1 MDPVPKLLTGLG
13 WARLWRAKRGALE
26 REKCNRETEG
36 GGERWGAEAE
46 MKEEARTLQ
55 ACPHVF

>member
-1 MDPVPKLLTGLG
+1 MDPVPKLLSGLG

-36 GGERWGAEAE
+36 GGEMGSGSRDEGGG
-46 MKEEARTLQ
+46 
-55 ACPHVF
+55 